1 MKHLKLIILLCGGLA
16 VAHIQTPQP
25 SPSNTMEQ
33 VVGLTE
39 VKIEYSRPT
48 MRGRTIMGDLVPYGS
63 LWRTGANKN
72 TTLSFSDPV
81 MVGGQALA
89 SGTYALF
96 TRPGKSLW
104 EVFFY
109 NETENSGLPKEWKPE
124 SIVAVIEV
132 PTQSLVEPV
141 ESFTI
146 SINELTNTGANIHL
160 SWENT
165 RVTLPLEVPTDEKTM
180 ASIKETMK
188 GTPKARD
195 LYQAAVYYRE
205 SGRDLQAAKEWIGKA
220 IEMDPGKYWMF
231 RQQALILADLNE
243 KEAAIKAAQSSLELA
258 EKAGNQDY
266 VRLNTKAIEEWSK

>member
-1 MKHLKLIILLCGGLA
+1 MKYLKLIILLCSGLA
-16 VAHIQTPQP
+16 VAQIQTPQP
-25 SPSNTMEQ
+25 SPSTTLEQ

-39 VKIEYSRPT
+39 VKIEYSRPA

-81 MVGGQALA
+81 TVGGQALA
-89 SGTYALF
+89 AGTYALF

-104 EVFFY
+104 EVFLY
-109 NETENSGLPKEWKPE
+109 TETENWGTPQEWQSK
-124 SIVAVIEV
+124 SVAAVIEV
-132 PTQSLVEPV
+132 PTQSQAEPV

-188 GTPKARD
+188 GTPKAGD

-205 SGRDLQAAKEWIGKA
+205 SGRDLQTAKKWIGKA

>member
-1 MKHLKLIILLCGGLA
+1 MKHLKLIILLCSSLA
-16 VAHIQTPQP
+16 VAQIQTPQP
-25 SPSNTMEQ
+25 SPSTKLEQ

-39 VKIEYSRPT
+39 VKIEYSRPA
-48 MRGRTIMGDLVPYGS
+48 MRARTIMGDLVPYGS

-81 MVGGQALA
+81 TVGGQALA
-89 SGTYALF
+89 AGTYALF

-109 NETENSGLPKEWKPE
+109 TETENWGTPQEWQSK
-124 SIVAVIEV
+124 SVAAVIEV
-132 PTQSLVEPV
+132 PTQSLAEPE

-188 GTPKARD
+188 GTPKAGD

-205 SGRDLQAAKEWIGKA
+205 SGRDLQTAKKWIGKA
-220 IEMDPGKYWMF
+220 IEMDPGKYWMY
-231 RQQALILADLNE
+231 RQQALILADLNK

>member
-16 VAHIQTPQP
+16 VAQIQTPQP
-25 SPSNTMEQ
+25 SPSTTLEQ

-266 VRLNTKAIEEWSK
+266 FRLNTKAIEEWSK

>member
-1 MKHLKLIILLCGGLA
+1 MKHLKLIILLCSGLA
-16 VAHIQTPQP
+16 VAQIQTPQP
-25 SPSNTMEQ
+25 SPSTTLEQ

-39 VKIEYSRPT
+39 VKIEYSRPA

>member
-16 VAHIQTPQP
+16 VAQIQTPQP
-25 SPSNTMEQ
+25 SPSSTMEQ

-81 MVGGQALA
+81 TVGGQALA
-89 SGTYALF
+89 AGAYALF

-188 GTPKARD
+188 GTPKAGD

-205 SGRDLQAAKEWIGKA
+205 SGRDLQTAKKWIGKA

>member
-1 MKHLKLIILLCGGLA
+1 MKHLKLIILFCSSLA
-16 VAHIQTPQP
+16 VAQIQTPQP
-25 SPSNTMEQ
+25 SPSTTLEQ

-39 VKIEYSRPT
+39 VKIEYSRPA

-81 MVGGQALA
+81 TVGGQALA
-89 SGTYALF
+89 AGTYALF

-109 NETENSGLPKEWKPE
+109 TETENWGTPQEWQSK
-124 SIVAVIEV
+124 SVAAVIEV
-132 PTQSLVEPV
+132 PTQSLAEPE

-146 SINELTNTGANIHL
+146 SINELTNNGANIHL

-188 GTPKARD
+188 GTPKAGD

-205 SGRDLQAAKEWIGKA
+205 SGRDLQTAKKWIGKA

-231 RQQALILADLNE
+231 RQQALILADLNK

>member
-1 MKHLKLIILLCGGLA
+1 MKHLKLIILLCSSLA
-16 VAHIQTPQP
+16 VAQIQTPQP
-25 SPSNTMEQ
+25 SPSTTLEQ

-39 VKIEYSRPT
+39 VKIEYSRPA

-81 MVGGQALA
+81 TVGGQALA
-89 SGTYALF
+89 AGTYALF

-109 NETENSGLPKEWKPE
+109 TETENWGTPQEWQSK
-124 SIVAVIEV
+124 SVAAVIEV
-132 PTQSLVEPV
+132 PTQSLAEPE

-165 RVTLPLEVPTDEKTM
+165 RVTLPLEVPTDDKTM

-188 GTPKARD
+188 GTPKAGD

-205 SGRDLQAAKEWIGKA
+205 SGRDLQTAKKWIGKA

-231 RQQALILADLNE
+231 RQQAFILADLNE

>member
-1 MKHLKLIILLCGGLA
+1 MKHLKLIILLCSGLA
-16 VAHIQTPQP
+16 VAQIQTPQP
-25 SPSNTMEQ
+25 SPSTTLEQ

-39 VKIEYSRPT
+39 VKIEYSRPA

-81 MVGGQALA
+81 TVGGQALA
-89 SGTYALF
+89 AGTYALF

-109 NETENSGLPKEWKPE
+109 TETENWGTPQEWQSK
-124 SIVAVIEV
+124 SVAAVIEV
-132 PTQSLVEPV
+132 PTQSLAEPQ

-188 GTPKARD
+188 GTPKAGD

-205 SGRDLQAAKEWIGKA
+205 SGRDLQTAKKWIAKA

>member
-1 MKHLKLIILLCGGLA
+1 MKHLKLIILLCSGLA
-16 VAHIQTPQP
+16 VAQIQTPQP
-25 SPSNTMEQ
+25 SPSTTLEQ

-39 VKIEYSRPT
+39 VKIEYSRPA

-81 MVGGQALA
+81 TVGGQALA
-89 SGTYALF
+89 AGTYALF

-109 NETENSGLPKEWKPE
+109 TETENWGTPQEWQSK
-124 SIVAVIEV
+124 SVAAVIEV
-132 PTQSLVEPV
+132 PTQSLAEPL

-146 SINELTNTGANIHL
+146 SINELTNTGANISL

-188 GTPKARD
+188 GTPKAGD

-205 SGRDLQAAKEWIGKA
+205 SGRDLQTAKKWIGKA
-220 IEMDPGKYWMF
+220 IEMDSGKYWMF

-243 KEAAIKAAQSSLELA
+243 KEEAIKAAQSSLELA

>member
-1 MKHLKLIILLCGGLA
+1 MCSGLA
-16 VAHIQTPQP
+16 VAQIQTPQP
-25 SPSNTMEQ
+25 SPSTTLEQ

-39 VKIEYSRPT
+39 VKIEYSRSA

-81 MVGGQALA
+81 TVGGQALA
-89 SGTYALF
+89 AGTYALF

-109 NETENSGLPKEWKPE
+109 TETENWGTPQEWQSK
-124 SIVAVIEV
+124 SVAAVIEV
-132 PTQSLVEPV
+132 PTQSLAEPV

-146 SINELTNTGANIHL
+146 SVNDLTNTGANIHL

-188 GTPKARD
+188 GTPKAGD

-205 SGRDLQAAKEWIGKA
+205 SGRDLQTAKKWIGKA

>member
-1 MKHLKLIILLCGGLA
+1 MKHLKLIILLFSGLA
-16 VAHIQTPQP
+16 VAQIQTPQP
-25 SPSNTMEQ
+25 SPSTTLEQ

-39 VKIEYSRPT
+39 VKIEYSRPA

-81 MVGGQALA
+81 TVGGQALA
-89 SGTYALF
+89 AGTYALF

-109 NETENSGLPKEWKPE
+109 TETENWGTPQEWQSK
-124 SIVAVIEV
+124 SVAAVIEV
-132 PTQSLVEPV
+132 PTQSLAEPE

-146 SINELTNTGANIHL
+146 SINELTNTEANIHL

-165 RVTLPLEVPTDEKTM
+165 RVTLPLEVPTDDKTM

-188 GTPKARD
+188 GTPKAGD

-205 SGRDLQAAKEWIGKA
+205 SGRDLQTAKKWIGKA

-243 KEAAIKAAQSSLELA
+243 KEEAIKAAQSSLELA

-266 VRLNTKAIEEWSK
+266 VRLNTKSIEEWSK

>member
-16 VAHIQTPQP
+16 VAQIQTPQP
-25 SPSNTMEQ
+25 SPSSTLEQ

-39 VKIEYSRPT
+39 VKIEYSRPA

-89 SGTYALF
+89 AGTYALF

-132 PTQSLVEPV
+132 PTQSLAEPE

-188 GTPKARD
+188 GTPKAGD

-205 SGRDLQAAKEWIGKA
+205 SGRDLQTAKKWIGKA

>member
-1 MKHLKLIILLCGGLA
+1 MKHLKLIILLCSSLA
-16 VAHIQTPQP
+16 VAQIQTPQP
-25 SPSNTMEQ
+25 SPSNTLEQ

-39 VKIEYSRPT
+39 VKIEYSRPA

-81 MVGGQALA
+81 TVGGQALA
-89 SGTYALF
+89 AGTYALF

-109 NETENSGLPKEWKPE
+109 TETENLGLPQEWQSK
-124 SIVAVIEV
+124 SVAAVIEV
-132 PTQSLVEPV
+132 PTQSLAEPE

-188 GTPKARD
+188 GTPKAGD

-205 SGRDLQAAKEWIGKA
+205 SGRDLQTAKKWIGKA

-231 RQQALILADLNE
+231 RQQAFILADLNE

-258 EKAGNQDY
+258 EKAKNQDY

>member
-1 MKHLKLIILLCGGLA
+1 MKYLKLIILLCSGLA
-16 VAHIQTPQP
+16 VAQIQTPQP
-25 SPSNTMEQ
+25 SPSTTLEQ

-39 VKIEYSRPT
+39 VKIEYSRPA

-81 MVGGQALA
+81 TVGGQALA
-89 SGTYALF
+89 AGTYALF

-109 NETENSGLPKEWKPE
+109 TETENWGTPQEWQSK
-124 SIVAVIEV
+124 SVAAVIEV
-132 PTQSLVEPV
+132 PTQSLAEPE

-188 GTPKARD
+188 GTPKAGD

-205 SGRDLQAAKEWIGKA
+205 SGRDLQTAKKWIGKA

>member
-1 MKHLKLIILLCGGLA
+1 MKYLKLIILLCSGLA
-16 VAHIQTPQP
+16 VAQIQTPQP
-25 SPSNTMEQ
+25 SPSTTLEQ
-33 VVGLTE
+33 MVGLTE
-39 VKIEYSRPT
+39 VKIEYSRPA

-81 MVGGQALA
+81 TVGGQALA
-89 SGTYALF
+89 AGTYALF

-109 NETENSGLPKEWKPE
+109 TETENLGLPQEWQSK
-124 SIVAVIEV
+124 SVAAVIEV
-132 PTQSLVEPV
+132 PTQSLAEPE

-188 GTPKARD
+188 GTPKAGD

-205 SGRDLQAAKEWIGKA
+205 SGRDLQTAKKWIGKA
-220 IEMDPGKYWMF
+220 IEMNPGKYWMF

-258 EKAGNQDY
+258 EKAKNQDY

>member
-1 MKHLKLIILLCGGLA
+1 MKHLKLIILLCSGLA
-16 VAHIQTPQP
+16 VAQIQTPQP
-25 SPSNTMEQ
+25 SPSTTLEQ

-39 VKIEYSRPT
+39 VKIEYSRPA

-81 MVGGQALA
+81 TVGGQALA
-89 SGTYALF
+89 AGTYALF

-109 NETENSGLPKEWKPE
+109 TETENWGTPQEWQSK
-124 SIVAVIEV
+124 SVAAVIEV
-132 PTQSLVEPV
+132 PTQSLAEPV
-141 ESFTI
+141 ESFSI
-146 SINELTNTGANIHL
+146 SIGELTNIGANIHL

-188 GTPKARD
+188 GTPKAGD

-205 SGRDLQAAKEWIGKA
+205 SGRDLQTAKKWIGKA

-243 KEAAIKAAQSSLELA
+243 KEEAIKAAQSSLELA

-266 VRLNTKAIEEWSK
+266 VRLNTKSIEEWSK

>member
-1 MKHLKLIILLCGGLA
+1 MKYLKLIILLCSGLA
-16 VAHIQTPQP
+16 VAQIQTPQP
-25 SPSNTMEQ
+25 SPSTTLEQ

-39 VKIEYSRPT
+39 VKIEYSRPAI
-48 MRGRTIMGDLVPYGS
+48 RGRTIMGDLVPYGS

-81 MVGGQALA
+81 TVGGQALA
-89 SGTYALF
+89 AGTYALF

-109 NETENSGLPKEWKPE
+109 TETENWGTPQEWQSK
-124 SIVAVIEV
+124 SVAAVIEV
-132 PTQSLVEPV
+132 PTQSLAEPE

-146 SINELTNTGANIHL
+146 SINELTNTGANINL

-188 GTPKARD
+188 GTPKAGD

-205 SGRDLQAAKEWIGKA
+205 SGRDLQTAKKWIGKA
-220 IEMDPGKYWMF
+220 IEMDPGKYWIY

-243 KEAAIKAAQSSLELA
+243 KEEAIKAAQSSLELA

>member
-16 VAHIQTPQP
+16 VAQIQTPQP

-39 VKIEYSRPT
+39 VKIEYSRPA

-81 MVGGQALA
+81 TVGGQALA
-89 SGTYALF
+89 AGTYALF

-109 NETENSGLPKEWKPE
+109 TETENWGTPQEWQSK
-124 SIVAVIEV
+124 SVAAVIEV
-132 PTQSLVEPV
+132 PTQSLAEPE

-188 GTPKARD
+188 GTPKAGD

-205 SGRDLQAAKEWIGKA
+205 SGRDLQTAKKWIGKA

>member
-16 VAHIQTPQP
+16 VAQIQTPQP

-81 MVGGQALA
+81 TVGGQALA
-89 SGTYALF
+89 AGTYALF

-109 NETENSGLPKEWKPE
+109 TETENWGTPQEWQSK
-124 SIVAVIEV
+124 SVAAVIEV
-132 PTQSLVEPV
+132 PTQSLAEPE

-188 GTPKARD
+188 GTPKAGD

-205 SGRDLQAAKEWIGKA
+205 SGRDLQTAKKWIGKA

-243 KEAAIKAAQSSLELA
+243 KEAAIKSAQSSLELA

>member
-1 MKHLKLIILLCGGLA
+1 MKHLKLIILLCGVLA
-16 VAHIQTPQP
+16 VAQSRAPQP
-25 SPSNTMEQ
+25 SPGNTREQ

>member
-1 MKHLKLIILLCGGLA
+1 MKHLKLIILFCSSLA
-16 VAHIQTPQP
+16 VAQIQTPQP
-25 SPSNTMEQ
+25 SPSTTLEQ

-39 VKIEYSRPT
+39 VKIEYSRPA
-48 MRGRTIMGDLVPYGS
+48 MRARTIMGDLVPYGS

-81 MVGGQALA
+81 TVGGQALA
-89 SGTYALF
+89 AGTYALF

-109 NETENSGLPKEWKPE
+109 TETENWGTPQEWQSK
-124 SIVAVIEV
+124 SVAAVIEV
-132 PTQSLVEPV
+132 PTQSLAEPE

-188 GTPKARD
+188 GTPKAGD

-205 SGRDLQAAKEWIGKA
+205 SGRDLQTAKKWIGKA
-220 IEMDPGKYWMF
+220 IEMDPGKYWMY
-231 RQQALILADLNE
+231 RQQALILADLNK

>member
-1 MKHLKLIILLCGGLA
+1 MKHLKLIILFCSSLA
-16 VAHIQTPQP
+16 VAQIQTPQP
-25 SPSNTMEQ
+25 SPSTKLEQ

-39 VKIEYSRPT
+39 VKIEYSRPA
-48 MRGRTIMGDLVPYGS
+48 MRARTIMGDLVPYGS

-81 MVGGQALA
+81 TVGGQALA
-89 SGTYALF
+89 AGTYALF

-109 NETENSGLPKEWKPE
+109 TETENWGTPQEWQSK
-124 SIVAVIEV
+124 SVAAVIEV
-132 PTQSLVEPV
+132 PTQSLADPE

-188 GTPKARD
+188 GTPKAED

-205 SGRDLQAAKEWIGKA
+205 SGRDLQTAKKWIGKA
-220 IEMDPGKYWMF
+220 IEMDPGKYWMY
-231 RQQALILADLNE
+231 RQQALILADLNK

>member
-1 MKHLKLIILLCGGLA
+1 MKYLKLIILLCSGLA
-16 VAHIQTPQP
+16 VAQIQTPQP
-25 SPSNTMEQ
+25 SPSTTLEQ

-39 VKIEYSRPT
+39 VKIEYSRPA

-81 MVGGQALA
+81 TVGGQALA
-89 SGTYALF
+89 AGTYALF

-109 NETENSGLPKEWKPE
+109 TETENWGTPQEWQSK
-124 SIVAVIEV
+124 SVAAVIEV
-132 PTQSLVEPV
+132 PTQSLAEPE

-146 SINELTNTGANIHL
+146 SINELTNTGANINL

-188 GTPKARD
+188 GTPKAGD

-205 SGRDLQAAKEWIGKA
+205 SGRDLQTAKKWIGKA

-231 RQQALILADLNE
+231 RQQALILADLKE
-243 KEAAIKAAQSSLELA
+243 KKAAIKAAQSSLELA

>member
-1 MKHLKLIILLCGGLA
+1 MKHLKLIILLCSGLA
-16 VAHIQTPQP
+16 VAQIQTPQP
-25 SPSNTMEQ
+25 SPSTTLEQ

-39 VKIEYSRPT
+39 VKIEYSRPA

-81 MVGGQALA
+81 TVGGQALA
-89 SGTYALF
+89 AGTYALF

-109 NETENSGLPKEWKPE
+109 TETENWGTPQEWQSK
-124 SIVAVIEV
+124 SVAAVIEV
-132 PTQSLVEPV
+132 PTQSLAEPQ

-146 SINELTNTGANIHL
+146 SINELTNTGANINL

-188 GTPKARD
+188 GTPKAGD

-205 SGRDLQAAKEWIGKA
+205 SGRDLQTAKKWIGKA
-220 IEMDPGKYWMF
+220 IEMDPGKYWMY

-243 KEAAIKAAQSSLELA
+243 KEEAIKAAQSSLELA

>member
-1 MKHLKLIILLCGGLA
+1 MKHLKLIILLCSGLA
-16 VAHIQTPQP
+16 VAQIQTPQP
-25 SPSNTMEQ
+25 SPSTTLEQ

-39 VKIEYSRPT
+39 VKIEYSRPAI
-48 MRGRTIMGDLVPYGS
+48 RGRTIMGDLVPYGS

-81 MVGGQALA
+81 TVGGQALA
-89 SGTYALF
+89 AGTYALF

-109 NETENSGLPKEWKPE
+109 TETENWGTPQEWQSK
-124 SIVAVIEV
+124 SVAAVIEV
-132 PTQSLVEPV
+132 PTQSLAEPE

-146 SINELTNTGANIHL
+146 SINELTNTGANINL

-188 GTPKARD
+188 GTPKAGD

-205 SGRDLQAAKEWIGKA
+205 SGRDLQTAKKWIGKA
-220 IEMDPGKYWMF
+220 IEMDPGKYWIY

-243 KEAAIKAAQSSLELA
+243 KEEAIKAAQSSLELA

>member
-1 MKHLKLIILLCGGLA
+1 MKHLKLIILLCSGLA
-16 VAHIQTPQP
+16 VAQIQTPQP
-25 SPSNTMEQ
+25 SPSTTLEQ

-39 VKIEYSRPT
+39 VKIEYSRPA

-81 MVGGQALA
+81 TVGDQALA
-89 SGTYALF
+89 AGTYALF

-109 NETENSGLPKEWKPE
+109 TETENLGTPQEWQSK
-124 SIVAVIEV
+124 SVAAVIEV
-132 PTQSLVEPV
+132 PTQSLAEPE

-188 GTPKARD
+188 GTPKAGD

-205 SGRDLQAAKEWIGKA
+205 SGRDLQTAKKWIGKA

>member
-1 MKHLKLIILLCGGLA
+1 MKHLKLIILLCSGLA
-16 VAHIQTPQP
+16 IAQIQTPQP
-25 SPSNTMEQ
+25 SPSTTLEQ

-39 VKIEYSRPT
+39 VKIEYSRPA

-81 MVGGQALA
+81 TVGGQALA
-89 SGTYALF
+89 AGTYALF

-109 NETENSGLPKEWKPE
+109 TETENWGTPQEWQSK
-124 SIVAVIEV
+124 SVAAVIEV
-132 PTQSLVEPV
+132 PTQSLAEPQ

-146 SINELTNTGANIHL
+146 SINELTNTGANINL

-188 GTPKARD
+188 GTPKAGD

-205 SGRDLQAAKEWIGKA
+205 SGRDLQTAKKWIGKA
-220 IEMDPGKYWMF
+220 IEMDPGKYWMY

-243 KEAAIKAAQSSLELA
+243 KEEAIKAAQSSLELA

>member
-1 MKHLKLIILLCGGLA
+1 MKHLKLIILLCSGLA
-16 VAHIQTPQP
+16 VAQIQTPQP
-25 SPSNTMEQ
+25 SPSTTLEQ

-39 VKIEYSRPT
+39 VKIEYSRPA

-81 MVGGQALA
+81 TVGGQALA
-89 SGTYALF
+89 AGTYALF

-109 NETENSGLPKEWKPE
+109 TETENWGTPQEWQSK
-124 SIVAVIEV
+124 SVAAVIEV
-132 PTQSLVEPV
+132 PTQSLAEPQ

-146 SINELTNTGANIHL
+146 SINELTNTGANISL

-188 GTPKARD
+188 GTPKAGD

-205 SGRDLQAAKEWIGKA
+205 SGRDLQTAKKWIGKA
-220 IEMDPGKYWMF
+220 IEMDPGKYWIY

-243 KEAAIKAAQSSLELA
+243 KEEAIKAAQSSLELA

>member
-1 MKHLKLIILLCGGLA
+1 MKHLKLIILLCSSLA
-16 VAHIQTPQP
+16 VAQIQTPQP
-25 SPSNTMEQ
+25 SPSTTLEQ

-39 VKIEYSRPT
+39 VKIEYSRPA
-48 MRGRTIMGDLVPYGS
+48 MRARTIMGDLVPYGS

-81 MVGGQALA
+81 TVGGQALA
-89 SGTYALF
+89 AGTYALF

-109 NETENSGLPKEWKPE
+109 TETENWGTPQEWQSK
-124 SIVAVIEV
+124 SVAAVIEV
-132 PTQSLVEPV
+132 PTQSLAEPE

-188 GTPKARD
+188 GTPKAGD

-205 SGRDLQAAKEWIGKA
+205 SGRDLQTAKKWIGKA
-220 IEMDPGKYWMF
+220 IEMDPGKYWMY
-231 RQQALILADLNE
+231 RQQALILADLNK

>member
-1 MKHLKLIILLCGGLA
+1 MKHLKLIILLCSGLA
-16 VAHIQTPQP
+16 VAQIQTPQP
-25 SPSNTMEQ
+25 SPSNTLEQ

-39 VKIEYSRPT
+39 VKIEYSRPA

-81 MVGGQALA
+81 TVGGQALA
-89 SGTYALF
+89 AGTYALF

-109 NETENSGLPKEWKPE
+109 TETENWGTPQEWQSK
-124 SIVAVIEV
+124 SVAAVIEV
-132 PTQSLVEPV
+132 PTQSLAEPE

-146 SINELTNTGANIHL
+146 SINELTNTGANINL

-188 GTPKARD
+188 GTPKAGD

-205 SGRDLQAAKEWIGKA
+205 SGRDLQTAKKWIGKA
-220 IEMDPGKYWMF
+220 IEMDPGKYWMY

-243 KEAAIKAAQSSLELA
+243 KEEAIKAAQSSLELA

>member
-1 MKHLKLIILLCGGLA
+1 MKHLKLIILLCSGLA
-16 VAHIQTPQP
+16 VAQIQTPQP
-25 SPSNTMEQ
+25 SPSTTLEQ

-39 VKIEYSRPT
+39 VKIEYSRPA

-81 MVGGQALA
+81 TVGGQALA
-89 SGTYALF
+89 AGTYALF

-109 NETENSGLPKEWKPE
+109 TETENWGTPQEWQSK
-124 SIVAVIEV
+124 SVAAVIEV
-132 PTQSLVEPV
+132 PTQSLAEPQ

-146 SINELTNTGANIHL
+146 SINELTNTGANISL

-188 GTPKARD
+188 GTPKAGD

-205 SGRDLQAAKEWIGKA
+205 SGRDLQTAKKWIGKA
-220 IEMDPGKYWMF
+220 IEMDPGKYWMY

-243 KEAAIKAAQSSLELA
+243 KEEAIKAAQSSLELA

>member
-16 VAHIQTPQP
+16 VAQIQTPQP
-25 SPSNTMEQ
+25 SPSTTLEQ

-188 GTPKARD
+188 GTPKAGD
-195 LYQAAVYYRE
+195 LYQAAVYYRG
-205 SGRDLQAAKEWIGKA
+205 SGRDLHTAKKWIGKA
-220 IEMDPGKYWMF
+220 IEMDPGKY
-231 RQQALILADLNE
+231 
-243 KEAAIKAAQSSLELA
+243 
-258 EKAGNQDY
+258 
-266 VRLNTKAIEEWSK
+266 

>member
-1 MKHLKLIILLCGGLA
+1 MKYLKLIILLCSSLA
-16 VAHIQTPQP
+16 VAQIQTPKP
-25 SPSNTMEQ
+25 SPSTTLEQ

-39 VKIEYSRPT
+39 VEIEYSRPA

-81 MVGGQALA
+81 TVGGQALA
-89 SGTYALF
+89 AGTYALF

-109 NETENSGLPKEWKPE
+109 TETENWGTPQEWQSK
-124 SIVAVIEV
+124 SVAAVIEV
-132 PTQSLVEPV
+132 PTQSQAEPV

-188 GTPKARD
+188 GTPKAGD

-205 SGRDLQAAKEWIGKA
+205 SGRDLQTAKKWIGKA

>member
-1 MKHLKLIILLCGGLA
+1 MKYLKLIILLCSGLA
-16 VAHIQTPQP
+16 VAQIQTPQP
-25 SPSNTMEQ
+25 SPSTTLEQ

-39 VKIEYSRPT
+39 VKIEYSRPA

-81 MVGGQALA
+81 TVGGQALA
-89 SGTYALF
+89 AGTYALF

-109 NETENSGLPKEWKPE
+109 TETENWGTPQEWQSK
-124 SIVAVIEV
+124 SVAAVIEV
-132 PTQSLVEPV
+132 PTQSLAEPQ

-146 SINELTNTGANIHL
+146 SINELTNTGANINL

-188 GTPKARD
+188 GTPKAGD

-205 SGRDLQAAKEWIGKA
+205 SGRDLQTAKKWIGKA

-243 KEAAIKAAQSSLELA
+243 KEAAIKSAQSSLELA

>member
-1 MKHLKLIILLCGGLA
+1 MKHLKLIILLCSGLA
-16 VAHIQTPQP
+16 VAQIQTPQP
-25 SPSNTMEQ
+25 SPSTTLEQ

-89 SGTYALF
+89 AGTYALF

-109 NETENSGLPKEWKPE
+109 TETENWGTPQEWQSK
-124 SIVAVIEV
+124 SVAAVIEV
-132 PTQSLVEPV
+132 PTQSLAEPE

-188 GTPKARD
+188 GTPKAGD

-205 SGRDLQAAKEWIGKA
+205 SGRDLQTAKKWIGKA

-243 KEAAIKAAQSSLELA
+243 KEAAIKAA
-258 EKAGNQDY
+258 
-266 VRLNTKAIEEWSK
+266 

>member
-1 MKHLKLIILLCGGLA
+1 MKHLKLIILFCSSLA
-16 VAHIQTPQP
+16 VAQIQTPQP
-25 SPSNTMEQ
+25 SPSTTLEQ

-39 VKIEYSRPT
+39 VKIEYSRPA
-48 MRGRTIMGDLVPYGS
+48 MRARTIMGDLVPYGS

-81 MVGGQALA
+81 TVGGQALA
-89 SGTYALF
+89 AGTYALF

-109 NETENSGLPKEWKPE
+109 TETENWGTPQEWQSK
-124 SIVAVIEV
+124 SVAAVIEV
-132 PTQSLVEPV
+132 PTQSLAEPE

-188 GTPKARD
+188 GTPKAED

-205 SGRDLQAAKEWIGKA
+205 SGRDLQTAKKWIGKA
-220 IEMDPGKYWMF
+220 IEMDPGKYWMY
-231 RQQALILADLNE
+231 RQQALILADLNK

>member
-1 MKHLKLIILLCGGLA
+1 MKYLKLIILLCSSLA
-16 VAHIQTPQP
+16 VAQIQTPKP
-25 SPSNTMEQ
+25 SPSTTLEQ

-39 VKIEYSRPT
+39 VKIEYSRPA

-89 SGTYALF
+89 AGTYALF

-132 PTQSLVEPV
+132 PTQSLAEPE

-188 GTPKARD
+188 GTPKAGD

-205 SGRDLQAAKEWIGKA
+205 SGRDLQTAKKWIGKA

>member
-1 MKHLKLIILLCGGLA
+1 MKHLKLIILLCSSLA
-16 VAHIQTPQP
+16 VAQIQTPQP
-25 SPSNTMEQ
+25 SPSTTLEQ

-39 VKIEYSRPT
+39 VKIEYSRPA
-48 MRGRTIMGDLVPYGS
+48 MRARTIMGDLVPYGS

-81 MVGGQALA
+81 TVGGQALA
-89 SGTYALF
+89 AGTYALF

-109 NETENSGLPKEWKPE
+109 TETENWGTPQEWQSK
-124 SIVAVIEV
+124 SVAAVIEV
-132 PTQSLVEPV
+132 PTQSLAEPE

-188 GTPKARD
+188 GTPKAED

-205 SGRDLQAAKEWIGKA
+205 SGRDLQTAKKWIGKA
-220 IEMDPGKYWMF
+220 IEMDPGKYWMY
-231 RQQALILADLNE
+231 RQQALILADLNK

>member
-1 MKHLKLIILLCGGLA
+1 MKHLKLIILLCSSLA
-16 VAHIQTPQP
+16 VAQIQTPQP
-25 SPSNTMEQ
+25 SPSTTLEQ

-39 VKIEYSRPT
+39 VKIEYSRPA

-81 MVGGQALA
+81 TVGGQALA
-89 SGTYALF
+89 AGTYALF

-109 NETENSGLPKEWKPE
+109 TETENLGLPQEWQSK
-124 SIVAVIEV
+124 SVAAVIEV
-132 PTQSLVEPV
+132 PTQSLAEPE

-165 RVTLPLEVPTDEKTM
+165 RVTLPLEVPTDDKTM

-188 GTPKARD
+188 GTPKAGD

-205 SGRDLQAAKEWIGKA
+205 SGRDLQTAKKWIGKA
-220 IEMDPGKYWMF
+220 IEMNPGKYWMF

-258 EKAGNQDY
+258 EKAKNQDY